1 MTMLGDEVA
10 ERVGPIWGIG
20 ADGELRNMFGAT
32 RQDNFYVVGGTIT
45 MCRSFSR
52 YTALLIKAAL
62 EGLIGNA
69 HASEGASDHGEVA
82 IAGRQAPARA
92 VTGVDQ

>member
-1 MTMLGDEVA
+1 MMLGDDVA

-20 ADGELRNMFGAT
+20 ADGELRNMFCAT
-32 RQDNFYVVGGTIT
+32 RQENFYVVGGTIT

-62 EGLIGNA
+62 ERVMEEA
-69 HASEGASDHGEVA
+69 PVSEDASD
-82 IAGRQAPARA
+82 
-92 VTGVDQ
+92 TGDKRSAA